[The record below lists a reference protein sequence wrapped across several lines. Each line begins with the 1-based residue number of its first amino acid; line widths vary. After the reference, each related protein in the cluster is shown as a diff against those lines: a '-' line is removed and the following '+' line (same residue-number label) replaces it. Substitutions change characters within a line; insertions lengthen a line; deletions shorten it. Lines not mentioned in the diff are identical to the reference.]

1 MDAQAELAKRKVPTS
16 IDELSQLRPRLIE
29 HLAKVQAVDYEF
41 AQVELAE
48 CLATNLA
55 AAIDD
60 ADDLDDDARATL
72 GAAIAYFVSSKD
84 AESDLRSPIGLEDDA
99 FVVNEA
105 FALIGRSDLA
115 IDVLEP

>member
-1 MDAQAELAKRKVPTS
+1 MDAQAELDKRKVPTS
-16 IDELSQLRPRLIE
+16 VDDLDGLRPRLAE
-29 HLAKVQAVDYEF
+29 HLAQVQNVDYEF

-48 CLATNLA
+48 RIVANLNT
-55 AAIDD
+55 AIDG
-60 ADDLDDDARATL
+60 AEDLNEEALDTL
-72 GAAIAYFVSSKD
+72 GAAVAYFVSSKD

-105 FALIGRSDLA
+105 FLLIGRDDLA

>member
-1 MDAQAELAKRKVPTS
+1 MDAQAELDKRKAPTS
-16 IDELSQLRPRLIE
+16 IEDLHQLRPRITE
-29 HLAKVQAVDYEF
+29 HLAQVQAVDYEF

-48 CLATNLA
+48 RIATNLGD
-55 AAIDD
+55 AIDG
-60 ADDLDDDARATL
+60 AEGLTDDARATI
-72 GAAIAYFVSSKD
+72 GAAVAYFVSSKD

-105 FALIGRSDLA
+105 FQLIGRDDLA

>member
-1 MDAQAELAKRKVPTS
+1 MDAQAELDKRKGPTS
-16 IDELSQLRPRLIE
+16 VDDLQQLRPRLDE
-29 HLAKVQAVDYEF
+29 HLAKVQNVDYEF

-48 CLATNLA
+48 SIATNLA
-55 AAIDD
+55 AAIDG
-60 ADDLDDDARATL
+60 AESLDDGARATL
-72 GAAIAYFVSSKD
+72 GAAVAYFVSSKD

-105 FALIGRSDLA
+105 FALIGRSDLD